1 MVNLYIKGNVFFTY
15 FVACTPAMVL
25 ILRQICQFFHIH
37 KRYCYRLGLVD
48 NALLGMVK
56 PKMLSWNITLALP
69 REALI
74 YLVQALLIIL
84 STVCMTSLQGAC
96 RIIMA
101 TSPVLYWTVA
111 LSTTPP
117 DVEPSS
123 NYKAEHF
130 SEFPEGRTAQKV
142 SVETENGRNL
152 YSLVST
158 LLLTEKNTSDISN
171 WTKIYFFG
179 YLSLGTMIF
188 ASDFP
193 GL

>member
-1 MVNLYIKGNVFFTY
+1 
-15 FVACTPAMVL
+15 
-25 ILRQICQFFHIH
+25 
-37 KRYCYRLGLVD
+37 
-48 NALLGMVK
+48 
-56 PKMLSWNITLALP
+56 
-69 REALI
+69 
-74 YLVQALLIIL
+74 
-84 STVCMTSLQGAC
+84 
-96 RIIMA
+96 MA
-101 TSPVLYWTVA
+101 TSPVLYWTAA

-123 NYKAEHF
+123 NHKAEHF
-130 SEFPEGRTAQKV
+130 SEFPVGRDAQKV

-152 YSLVST
+152 HSLFST
-158 LLLTEKNTSDISN
+158 LVLTEKNTSDISN